1 MGIIFD
7 SNPIAIFVFIWLSV
21 YFIITIAISIYKY
34 LSISFLQLQER
45 KSLKSLVSNKML
57 MSKSVLSSCNGSGLF
72 KICRIEVLK
81 NATSGLSML
90 SVISSTAPFIGLFGT
105 IVSILETFG
114 SLGDAK
120 FVTLGVLAPAI
131 SEALVVTA
139 CGIFVAIPAYSAHIL
154 LSRKI
159 NALMSTIDQEIEMLD
174 NVK

>member
-1 MGIIFD
+1 MSLILD
-7 SNPIAIFVFIWLSV
+7 ANPISIFVFIWLSI

-34 LSISFLQLQER
+34 LGLSFLQLQER
-45 KSLKSLVSNKML
+45 KSLKSLIS
-57 MSKSVLSSCNGSGLF
+57 SKILIGKSLLLHCNGSGLF
-72 KICRIEVLK
+72 QVCRLEALK

-105 IVSILETFG
+105 IVSILETFASFG
-114 SLGDAK
+114 NAK
-120 FVTLGVLAPAI
+120 MVTLNVLAPAI

-139 CGIFVAIPAYSAHIL
+139 AGIFVAIPAYTAHIL

-159 NALMSTIDQEIEMLD
+159 NSLMSTVDQEIEMLQ